1 MKKAIGAAAL
11 ILVLAAAGSAFAY
24 GGSRGRGMAG
34 QGMMGDNG
42 VCGGSG
48 MMRGMGGRGMMHGG
62 GMMRACTGIP
72 GTSVEIPQEI
82 RDKQVEMNKLRLD
95 MRNEIS
101 RKPIDRSKIEAL
113 HRKHSDLRNEL
124 KNWRLK
130 QQLDAIEKLQ
140 K

>member
-1 MKKAIGAAAL
+1 
-11 ILVLAAAGSAFAY
+11 
-24 GGSRGRGMAG
+24 MAG

-95 MRNEIS
+95 MRNEIRES
-101 RKPIDRSKIEAL
+101 RSIEA
-113 HRKHSDLRNEL
+113 RSR
-124 KNWRLK
+124 RS
-130 QQLDAIEKLQ
+130 IESIPTFATN
-140 K
+140 